1 MKYIMKELPEVE
13 VIELVE
19 NTIDPEGNKVA
30 GRVVY
35 INEYGAKGVKTWDQ
49 FFEDYKELEVWTEE
63 NFLNLI
69 DEDIEKGFIKPIP
82 RDVMERVNKIKI
94 AAENARRFRGE

>member
-19 NTIDPEGNKVA
+19 NTIDSDGNKVA

-35 INEYGAKGVKTWDQ
+35 VNEYGAKGVKTFDQ
-49 FFEDYKELEVWTEE
+49 FFDKYEPICEKLLLEASEGDLTTFEE
-63 NFLNLI
+63 C
-69 DEDIEKGFIKPIP
+69 K
-82 RDVMERVNKIKI
+82 
-94 AAENARRFRGE
+94 